1 MDRLHERPDGA
12 PDPAARLPRRPDR
25 YEQLVFGMSD
35 LLLVLDAEGRVGFTN
50 RPPRTGSAHPRVG
63 DRLPEALGQA
73 DRAKLL
79 GALDDVFSGRAEGRR
94 VFFRLGANG
103 EQRVFEGE
111 LTPIVEDGRVA
122 GVEFLGR
129 DITDR
134 IHSLQTLH
142 RRQEELRRDLA
153 VAAKIQE
160 SLMPQALV
168 TEHVLIDL
176 RHIPLMS
183 VGGDYVHIDRS
194 DPLCPTVAVFDV
206 AGHGVASALVANRV
220 HSSIVSLLGQG
231 HTPVEMIRSLNR
243 FVYHSFS
250 DLGLF
255 VTLLVM
261 RFDFEAGQVCFCGAG
276 HPPALLRRGDDV
288 KRLTSRHL
296 PVGVVEDI
304 FSDEPQT
311 TCEVQPGD
319 LIWIYTDGLMELRCG
334 SDRMLG
340 VKGLEEALRDLDV
353 GDVDLSLTDR
363 SLRNIL
369 SRGAAP
375 NDDVTLVTVAL
386 R

>member
-1 MDRLHERPDGA
+1 MERLHERPEGA
-12 PDPAARLPRRPDR
+12 PDLAARLPQRPDR

-35 LLLVLDAEGRVGFTN
+35 LLLVLDSEGRVEFTN
-50 RPPRTGSAHPRVG
+50 RPTRSGSAHPRIG
-63 DRLPEALGQA
+63 DRLPDALGQA

-79 GALDDVFSGRAEGRR
+79 GALDDVFSVRAESRR

-111 LTPIVEDGRVA
+111 LTPIPEDGRVIS
-122 GVEFLGR
+122 VEFLGR

-134 IHSLQTLH
+134 IHSLKTLH
-142 RRQEELRRDLA
+142 RRQEELRRDLN

-160 SLMPQALV
+160 SLMPPAMA
-168 TEHVLIDL
+168 TDRVLIDL
-176 RHIPLMS
+176 KHIPLMS
-183 VGGDYVHIDRS
+183 VGGDYVHIDRT
-194 DPLCPTVAVFDV
+194 DPLRPTVAVFDV

-220 HSSIVSLLGQG
+220 HSEIISLLGQG
-231 HTPVEMIRSLNR
+231 HTPTEMVGSLNR

-250 DLGLF
+250 GLGLF

-261 RFDFEAGQVCFCGAG
+261 RFDFQAGQACFCGAG
-276 HPPALLRRGDDV
+276 HPPALLRRGDEV
-288 KRLTSRHL
+288 SHLTSRHL

-311 TCEVQPGD
+311 TCQVQPGD
-319 LIWIYTDGLMELRCG
+319 LIWIYTDGLMELRSG

-340 VKGLEEALRDLDV
+340 VEGLADALRDMDV
-353 GDVDLSLTDR
+353 GEIDQGLADQ
-363 SLRNIL
+363 SLRSIL
-369 SRGAAP
+369 SRGGAP
-375 NDDVTLVTVAL
+375 SDDVTLVTVAL